1 MQNKEKN
8 KSTILRD
15 ALALFLITLVS
26 GLALSYVYEVTK
38 TPIEQQA
45 IIKQEKANK
54 AVFAEAASFETDEE
68 LTTKAAGTD
77 LTSLNSDFSGIAIG
91 QISKAFDASGNIIGY
106 DITVTTKQS
115 YKDSIELVFGYSLD
129 GSIKGIEIMTI
140 SETAG
145 LGMNAT
151 KPEFLNQFINK
162 KVDKFVV
169 TKTGASKEDEIDAL
183 SGATI
188 TSKAVTN
195 AINAGIA
202 FIKDASSVLK
212 GGAQ

>member
-1 MQNKEKN
+1 MQNKTKQ
-8 KSTILRD
+8 KSTLIRD
-15 ALALFLITLVS
+15 ALALFIITLVS
-26 GLALSYVYEVTK
+26 GLALSYIYELTK
-38 TPIEQQA
+38 TPIEEQK

-54 AVFAEAASFETDEE
+54 AVFADAVSFEKDEE
-68 LTTKAAGTD
+68 LMQKAAAVNLASYDSGYD
-77 LTSLNSDFSGIAIG
+77 GIAVDE
-91 QISKAFDASGNIIGY
+91 ISKALDADGNMLGY

-115 YKDSIELVFGYSLD
+115 YKDSITLVFGYSLE
-129 GSIKGIEIMTI
+129 GSIKGIQIMSI

-151 KPEFLNQFINK
+151 KPEFLNQFLNK

-169 TKTGASKEDEIDAL
+169 TKTGASSEEQIDAI

-195 AINAGIA
+195 AINAGIS
-202 FIKDASSVLK
+202 FIQDTSPVLA
-212 GGAQ
+212 GGAR

>member
-1 MQNKEKN
+1 MQNKTKQ
-8 KSTILRD
+8 KSTLIRD
-15 ALALFLITLVS
+15 ALALFIITLVS
-26 GLALSYVYEVTK
+26 GLALSYIYELTK
-38 TPIEQQA
+38 TPIEEQK

-54 AVFAEAASFETDEE
+54 AVFADAVSFEKDEE
-68 LTTKAAGTD
+68 LMQKAAAVNLASYDSGYD
-77 LTSLNSDFSGIAIG
+77 GIAVDE
-91 QISKAFDASGNIIGY
+91 ISKALDADGNMLGY

-115 YKDSIELVFGYSLD
+115 YKDSITLVFGYSLE
-129 GSIKGIEIMTI
+129 GSIKGIQIMSI

-151 KPEFLNQFINK
+151 KPEFLNQFLNK

-169 TKTGASKEDEIDAL
+169 TKTGPSSEEQIDAI

-195 AINAGIA
+195 AINAGIS
-202 FIKDASSVLK
+202 FIQDTSPVLA
-212 GGAQ
+212 GGAR